1 LRPSFFE
8 WYNSYNITGK
18 KRLNRLDTLA
28 VLFKVK
34 VQKLSEAKPIILKIG
49 GSVITDKDGE
59 LAAKTEDINRIAEEI
74 KRADAENLIIVHGG
88 GSFGHPTA
96 QKYGI
101 KDGLKDPSQKLGFAE
116 THHVMTVLNGL
127 IMDAL
132 VWHEIPS
139 LSITPSSVILTENG
153 RIKFFDETV
162 IRKCM
167 QMGFVPVLYGDAVLD
182 EKLGF
187 TVLSGDQIVAYLAVK
202 MKAEK
207 IVIGVDTD
215 GLYEADPKVDKTAK
229 PYLKLNLEQ
238 LKKVQTKIGKAQT
251 TDVTGGMAGKIAE
264 LIPAVEQGVNVQIVN
279 ATRNLRVL
287 RGLTGE
293 RIEGTIIEKA

>member
-1 LRPSFFE
+1 
-8 WYNSYNITGK
+8 
-18 KRLNRLDTLA
+18 
-28 VLFKVK
+28 VK
-34 VQKLSEAKPIILKIG
+34 VHKLSEPKPIILKIG

-74 KRADAENLIIVHGG
+74 KRAGTDNLVIVHGG

-101 KDGLKDPSQKLGFAE
+101 KEGLKDPAQKVGFAE

-132 VWHEIPS
+132 VWHEIPC
-139 LSITPSSVILTENG
+139 LSITPSSVALTENG

-162 IRKCM
+162 VRKCM

-182 EKLGF
+182 EKIGF
-187 TVLSGDQIVAYLAVK
+187 TVLSGDQLVAYLAIK
-202 MKAEK
+202 LKAEK

-215 GLYEADPKVDKTAK
+215 GLYEADPKVDKNAK

-238 LKKVQTKIGKAQT
+238 LKKVQAKIGKAQT

-264 LIPAVEQGVNVQIVN
+264 LIPAVEQGINVQIVN
-279 ATRNLRVL
+279 ATRNLRIL

>member
-1 LRPSFFE
+1 M
-8 WYNSYNITGK
+8 
-18 KRLNRLDTLA
+18 
-28 VLFKVK
+28 
-34 VQKLSEAKPIILKIG
+34 SEAKPIILKLG
-49 GSVITDKDGE
+49 GSVITDKNGE

-74 KRADAENLIIVHGG
+74 KRSNTESLVIVHGG

-101 KDGLKDPSQKLGFAE
+101 KDGLKDPSQKLGFSE

-139 LSITPSSVILTENG
+139 LSITPSSCVVTENG
-153 RIKFFDETV
+153 RIKHFDETV
-162 IRKCM
+162 LRRCI

-182 EKLGF
+182 EKMGF
-187 TVLSGDQIVAYLAVK
+187 TVLSGDQLVAYLAVK
-202 MKAEK
+202 LNAEK

-215 GLYEADPKVDKTAK
+215 GLYEADPKVDKNAK
-229 PYLKLNLEQ
+229 PYLRLNLDQ
-238 LKKVQTKIGKAQT
+238 LKRVQAKFGKAQT

-264 LIPAVEQGVNVQIVN
+264 LIPAVEAGISVQIIN